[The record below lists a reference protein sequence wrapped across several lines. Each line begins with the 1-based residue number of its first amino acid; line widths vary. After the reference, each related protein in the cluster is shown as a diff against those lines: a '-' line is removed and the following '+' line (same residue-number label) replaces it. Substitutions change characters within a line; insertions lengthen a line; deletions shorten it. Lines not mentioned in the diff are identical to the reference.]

1 MGQIDMD
8 KLIAR
13 INALAHKQKTPE
25 GLSDDEKAEQQVLRQ
40 EYITIFRSNFKQQLK
55 SIKVV
60 DQKGKDITP
69 KALKK
74 LKEEN

>member
-1 MGQIDMD
+1 MSNFDMD

-13 INALAHKQKTPE
+13 INELARKQKSPE
-25 GLSDDEKAEQQVLRQ
+25 GLSELEKSEQQSLRA
-40 EYITIFRSNFKQQLK
+40 EYIAIFKSNFKQQLK

-60 DQKGKDITP
+60 DKHGKDVTP
-69 KALKK
+69 AKLKK